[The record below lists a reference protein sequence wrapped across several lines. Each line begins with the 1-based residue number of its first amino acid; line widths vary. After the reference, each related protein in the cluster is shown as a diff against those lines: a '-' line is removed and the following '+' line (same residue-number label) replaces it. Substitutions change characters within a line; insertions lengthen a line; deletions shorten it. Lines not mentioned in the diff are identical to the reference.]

1 MSPVLGNSKLS
12 LAFIITVLVST
23 VLHTSVSQC
32 SLNFECPRLGY
43 GFLLIIFGAWKM
55 QFGSLKV
62 LEFCT
67 FSLLRTLTV
76 PVLLAYFRSL
86 FQSSNAVE
94 VKDIISLF
102 PVLQGSAETQIGWG
116 GKLYH
121 LSVPT
126 FCKTFLPRMHFN
138 PTTRAQVTATNV
150 AICFYETQVYI
161 CALMLLVGWQEGHPA
176 CKQTVWRGYQSG
188 ARCRLAYGPA
198 DATATHC
205 LSLQ

>member
-1 MSPVLGNSKLS
+1 
-12 LAFIITVLVST
+12 
-23 VLHTSVSQC
+23 
-32 SLNFECPRLGY
+32 
-43 GFLLIIFGAWKM
+43 M

-94 VKDIISLF
+94 VKDVISLF
-102 PVLQGSAETQIGWG
+102 PVLQGSAETLIGWG

-150 AICFYETQVYI
+150 AICFYETQVI

-176 CKQTVWRGYQSG
+176 CKKTVWRGYQSG
-188 ARCRLAYGPA
+188 ARCRLAYGQLMPLPL
-198 DATATHC
+198 TVSLSSKIRSVLPFWYQLTWVVLEKGRVCQCRSVMGHC
-205 LSLQ
+205 CND